1 MKNLVFISV
10 IILLTN
16 ICCAQQN
23 TFNKEAELQKFV
35 EQGGKVEETALN
47 IYKLTY
53 RDGTQRVF
61 NFKTK
66 TNQNSFIEGIDTTI
80 INIWEIDT
88 TKYNNVFVYWQT
100 VQIANSYW
108 LPVFVDDLNNDGMP
122 ELYGYSDYDN
132 RPIYD
137 GGPIKIFER
146 NGNNEFE
153 NVFTYDSATIFVQA
167 MGDVR
172 GTGGRDLYARTRMSN
187 NGAVYRSD
195 TVGTFP
201 GIFDFVFYYEP
212 NQINDMT
219 FGDFDQNG
227 ITDCAFVD
235 MNTPSKI
242 IIGEFREDINNFI
255 TSFEHVTP
263 LDVPSGFAINDYNRD
278 GKIELAIGTGEGN
291 ILVVE
296 NIDTNN
302 YKLTWQSQFS
312 TYNAYMKTNS
322 NDIDGNGKKEFWIG
336 GQDFENGIT
345 RFQCYESNADNS
357 YDKVA
362 MIELRFINSF
372 SANHIQAI
380 DIDLDGNE
388 ELIISIA
395 RTILVLKF
403 VGNPNEHRY
412 KICYA
417 RIGEPAHPVAVM
429 FPAAI
434 ADFNGDE
441 KKDILVSFE
450 ENQGS
455 TAFAFS
461 YILTQENTSNVE
473 IIQERD
479 ISVYNL
485 NSSPTPFNSTAK
497 INFNTVISE
506 KIIIKIFDILGNEIK
521 TLLEE
526 YVPPGKYTID
536 WNGTGKNNTYLP
548 SGVYLITLLSRS
560 GVKTIKTVLLK

>member
-1 MKNLVFISV
+1 MKKRIFIAIAFFISSLC
-10 IILLTN
+10 I
-16 ICCAQQN
+16 AQQN
-23 TFNKEAELQKFV
+23 TFNKETELQRFV
-35 EQGGKVEETALN
+35 GRGGKVEETSPN

-53 RDGTQRVF
+53 PDGLSRVY
-61 NFKTK
+61 NLNLKK
-66 TNQNSFIEGIDTTI
+66 NRNENLDGVDITI
-80 INIWEIDT
+80 INLWEIDT
-88 TKYNNVFVYWQT
+88 TKYNDVFVYWQT

-108 LPVFVDDLNNDGMP
+108 LPVFVDDLNNNGMP

-146 NGNNEFE
+146 NVNNEFE

-172 GTGGRDLYARTRMSN
+172 GTGGKELYARTRLSN
-187 NGAVYRSD
+187 SGAVYRSD

-201 GIFDFVFYYEP
+201 GIFNFVFYYEP

-227 ITDCAFVD
+227 IMDCAFVD

-255 TSFEHVTP
+255 TSFEHLTP
-263 LDVPSGFAINDYNRD
+263 LDVPSGFAINDYNRN
-278 GKIELAIGTGEGN
+278 GKTEMAIGTGEGN

-322 NDIDGNGKKEFWIG
+322 NDIDGNDKQEFWIG

-362 MIELRFINSF
+362 IIELRFINSF

-412 KICYA
+412 KIFYA

-434 ADFNGDE
+434 ADLNGDE

-450 ENQGS
+450 ENQGT
-455 TAFAFS
+455 TAHVFS
-461 YILTQENTSNVE
+461 YLLTQGNTSNVE
-473 IIQERD
+473 IIQEPD
-479 ISVYNL
+479 IIGYNL
-485 NSSPTPFNSTAK
+485 TCFPTPFNSNVK
-497 INFNTVISE
+497 INF
-506 KIIIKIFDILGNEIK
+506 KRQ
-521 TLLEE
+521 TLDCL
-526 YVPPGKYTID
+526 
-536 WNGTGKNNTYLP
+536 W
-548 SGVYLITLLSRS
+548 SCLS
-560 GVKTIKTVLLK
+560 LKFHFSFH